1 MKLYVILGLFFL
13 ILATAS
19 IGVAKGTYINIKG
32 KKINLKLI
40 SLIVYIAVVF
50 FMYIKMPNAFYPT
63 LVMYVILPSTLVGAL
78 LYLYDNNNEDNS
90 KIDPNL
96 DLKLVASNGSIVIKN
111 IDAGVHILAG
121 SGAGKTSC
129 VVYPILKFFAETKR
143 AGFIYDYKDGE
154 LTEIAIPLFKERLK
168 IVSIHRPEISTRVN
182 PIDPKYLKDEKNI
195 NSIVKV
201 LLENL
206 NAIDG
211 GSGATGGN
219 KFFYDGAESIM
230 SATILAFKMSAPQYC
245 TLPHVIAFLLAAD
258 FINSREEQTLNNQP
272 IEPMA
277 KLKRFL
283 TMNKRVQI
291 QASTFLLGINS
302 QRQSASV
309 LSTLASAL
317 RKIAYPDA
325 FWALSKNEI
334 DLDVNNPDV
343 DVVIS
348 FVNEPKNAPA
358 ITPLLSCLIE
368 STMKQMM
375 GRFCKPSF
383 IAEDEAAT
391 MKQGNLAETVST
403 MRSFGTSTIYCTQ
416 DISQG
421 IVQYGDAGYRK
432 ITSNLSTQIFGKA
445 NDPKSAEFFEEYSE
459 VKKEQ
464 TTSKTNSGNSL
475 FGDGRQSTTRGE
487 KEVAKIRKHEFMK
500 FKTGTFAVFSA
511 GKQKVMRFPK
521 PNIEVSPLPNP
532 TDNMRFNIELNY
544 NKIIEE
550 MIAYAEKL

>member
-1 MKLYVILGLFFL
+1 MFKLYTILGILFL
-13 ILATAS
+13 ILAIAS
-19 IGVAKGTYINIKG
+19 VSVAKGTYLD
-32 KKINLKLI
+32 KKKKQYSVKLI
-40 SLIVYIAVVF
+40 GLIVYIVVVF
-50 FMYIKMPNAFYPT
+50 FMYVKMPNAFYPT
-63 LVMYVILPSTLVGAL
+63 LVMYVILPATLIGAL
-78 LYLYDNNNEDNS
+78 SYLYSGSEDNS
-90 KIDPNL
+90 KLDPNL

-129 VVYPILKFFAETKR
+129 VVYPILKFFAENKR

-168 IVSIHRPEISTRVN
+168 IVSIHRPDISTRVN

-230 SATILAFKMSAPQYC
+230 SATILAFKMTAPQYC

-258 FINSREEQTLNNQP
+258 FINSKEETLDNQP
-272 IEPMA
+272 VEPMA

-283 TMNKRVQI
+283 TMNKRVQM

-317 RKIAYPDA
+317 RKVAYPDA
-325 FWALSKNEI
+325 FWALSKNEL
-334 DLDVNNPDV
+334 DLNVNNPDV
-343 DVVIS
+343 DMVIS
-348 FVNEPKNAPA
+348 FINEPKNAPA

-375 GRFCKPSF
+375 ERFCKPSF
-383 IAEDEAAT
+383 IAEDEGAT

-403 MRSFGTSTIYCTQ
+403 MRSFGTSTVYCTQ
-416 DISQG
+416 DVSQG
-421 IVQYGDAGYRK
+421 NVQYGVDGYRK

-445 NDPKSAEFFEEYSE
+445 NDPKSAEFYEEYSE
-459 VKKEQ
+459 VKKVQ

-475 FGDGRQSTTRGE
+475 FGDGRQSTTKGE

-500 FKTGTFAVFSA
+500 FKTGTFAVFSG
-511 GKQKVMRFPK
+511 GKQKIMHFPK
-521 PNIEVSPLPNP
+521 PNIEISPLPN
-532 TDNMRFNIELNY
+532 TNNMRSNIELNY
-544 NKIIEE
+544 NNIIEE
-550 MIAYAEKL
+550 MITYAENL

>member
-1 MKLYVILGLFFL
+1 MNNPYVILGIFFVVLLF
-13 ILATAS
+13 ATL
-19 IGVAKGTYINIKG
+19 VMIKG
-32 KKINLKLI
+32 KGGIIKLI
-40 SLIVYIAVVF
+40 SLAVYLGVVG
-50 FMYIKMPNAFYPT
+50 FMYIKMPNSFYPT
-63 LVMYVILPSTLVGAL
+63 LLLYVVGPATLAGAL
-78 LYLYDNNNEDNS
+78 WHLLETSGEDNS
-90 KIDPNL
+90 KLDPTN
-96 DLKLVASNGSIVIKN
+96 DLRLVASNGSIVIRGIN
-111 IDAGVHILAG
+111 SGVHILAG

-129 VVYPILKFFAETKR
+129 IVYPILKFFAETNR
-143 AGFIYDYKDGE
+143 TGFIYDYKDGE
-154 LTEIAIPLFKERLK
+154 LTEVAIPLFKERLK
-168 IVSIHRPEISTRVN
+168 IVSIHRPDISTRVN
-182 PIDPKYLKDEKNI
+182 PIDPKYLRDEKNI

-211 GSGATGGN
+211 GTGSTGGN

-230 SATILAFKMSAPQYC
+230 SATILAFKMTAPQYC

-258 FINSREEQTLNNQP
+258 FMSKEETLDNQP
-272 IEPMA
+272 VEPMA

-302 QRQSASV
+302 QKQSASV

-325 FWALSKNEI
+325 FWALSKNEL
-334 DLDVNNPDV
+334 DLNVNSPDVNM
-343 DVVIS
+343 VIS
-348 FVNEPKNAPA
+348 FINEPKNAPA
-358 ITPLLSCLIE
+358 ITPLLSCLVE

-375 GRFCKPSF
+375 GREDCLPSF

-391 MKQGNLAETVST
+391 MKQGSLAETVST

-421 IVQYGDAGYRK
+421 IVQYGDDGYRK

-445 NDPKSAEFFEEYSE
+445 NDPKTAKFFEEYSE
-459 VKKEQ
+459 LKKDK
-464 TTSKTNSGNSL
+464 TFSKTNSGNSL
-475 FGDGRQSTTRGE
+475 FGDGRQSTTQGE
-487 KEVAKIRKHEFMK
+487 KEVAKIRMHEFMK

-511 GKQKVMRFPK
+511 GKQKVMHFPR
-521 PNIEVSPLPNP
+521 PSIEVSPLPKIN
-532 TDNMRFNIELNY
+532 DNMRLNIELNY
-544 NKIIEE
+544 NTIIDE
-550 MIAYAEKL
+550 MIAYAENL